1 MVGIASGGEC
11 NTFGRRSGL
20 VGHQLETFEF
30 CMTGSKVKKPIRPE
44 HLNSWRMHRQFLD
57 HPFPSKNLLDLIRSI
72 GWIYS
77 PGCSTPYLSLWART
91 SSVKTDDLNKLV
103 FDDRKLIQ
111 LETLR
116 GCTMLVPREQ
126 ASVALRIRTRT
137 FTELSKQARHDM
149 PVNDADMEKLKTSIL
164 KALQSSVKTT
174 EQLQHAVPANL
185 VRDFGQEIKR
195 IGLTNSLALAI
206 NLLKEEGKLLKQQC
220 KKRLDSTEYA
230 FGLISNLLPEADP
243 FNLRMEEACAQLA
256 AQYFRAEAPARIRD
270 FAWWAG
276 INVTD
281 AIRGAGEVKPKLVPI
296 PVEGTKDEFLISES
310 DVDSL
315 LGFRPPEAAISLI
328 PYRDTYLKGQREVV
342 NRFVPAEHADKPFSR
357 WKGKLI
363 NDPLATIIFNGRVVG
378 VWEWN
383 EDDEEIDLL
392 PFDSSI
398 PKSVE
403 KTIHKRAGDL
413 ANFIRANLG
422 EVRLQ
427 GSDYGP
433 HQMTGIHDLKA
444 FWGKGAQVDVR
455 V

>member
-1 MVGIASGGEC
+1 MPS
-11 NTFGRRSGL
+11 
-20 VGHQLETFEF
+20 
-30 CMTGSKVKKPIRPE
+30 SKVRKPISLE

-57 HPFPSKNLLDLIRSI
+57 HTYPSKNALDLIRST

-77 PGCSTPYLSLWART
+77 PGCSTPYLTLWARMAPF
-91 SSVKTDDLNKLV
+91 KAADLDKLV

-116 GCTMLVPREQ
+116 GCTMLVPRDQ

-137 FTELSKQARHDM
+137 FTELSKQARQQM
-149 PVNDADMEKLKTSIL
+149 PVSDADMEKLKSAIL
-164 KALQSSVKTT
+164 KGLQGSSKTS
-174 EQLQHAVPANL
+174 EQLLNAVPANL
-185 VRDFGQEIKR
+185 VRDFGPDLKR
-195 IGLTNSLALAI
+195 IGLTNSLSLAI
-206 NLLKEEGKLLKQQC
+206 NLLKEEGKLLKEQV
-220 KKRLDSTEYA
+220 KKRLDSTSYSLVLTA
-230 FGLISNLLPEADP
+230 NVLPEADP
-243 FNLRMEEACAQLA
+243 FSLRMEEACAQLA
-256 AQYFRAEAPARIRD
+256 AQYFRAEAPARVKD

-281 AIRGAGEVKPKLVPI
+281 AIRGASEIKPQLVPI
-296 PVEGTKDEFLISES
+296 PVEGTKDEFLLSES
-310 DVDSL
+310 DLDDFL
-315 LGFRPPEAAISLI
+315 AFKLPEAAITFI
-328 PYRDTYLKGQREVV
+328 PYRDTFLKGQREIVD
-342 NRFVPAEHADKPFSR
+342 RFVPAEHADKPFSR

-383 EDDEEIDLL
+383 EGEEEVDLL
-392 PFDSSI
+392 LFDSSM

-403 KTIHKRAGDL
+403 KAIHKRANKL
-413 ANFIRANLG
+413 ASYIRSNLG

>member
-1 MVGIASGGEC
+1 
-11 NTFGRRSGL
+11 
-20 VGHQLETFEF
+20 
-30 CMTGSKVKKPIRPE
+30 MTSSKVKKPVSID

-57 HPFPSKNLLDLIRSI
+57 HVFPTKNIAELIHSI

-77 PGCSTPYLSLWART
+77 PGCSTPYLSLWAR
-91 SSVKTDDLNKLV
+91 SSSFKAAELDKLV
-103 FDDRKLIQ
+103 FDDHKLIQ

-116 GCTMLVPREQ
+116 GCTMLVPRDQ
-126 ASVALRIRTRT
+126 ARVALRIRTRT
-137 FTELSKQARHDM
+137 FTELSKQARQQM
-149 PVNDADMEKLKTSIL
+149 PVTDPEMEKLKTAIL
-164 KALQSSVKTT
+164 NAVHSGPKTA
-174 EQLQHAVPANL
+174 EQILRTVPANL
-185 VRDFGQEIKR
+185 VKDFGADLKR
-195 IGLTNSLALAI
+195 IGLTNSLSLAI
-206 NLLKEEGKLLKQQC
+206 NLLKEEGKILKQQG

-230 FGLISNLLPEADP
+230 FVLTANLLPEADP
-243 FNLRMEEACAQLA
+243 FSLRLEEACSLLA
-256 AQYFRAEAPARIRD
+256 AQYFRSEAPARIKD

-281 AIRGAGEVKPKLVPI
+281 AIKGAAEVKPKLVPI
-296 PVEGTKDEFLISES
+296 TVEGTKDEFLISES
-310 DVDSL
+310 DVDAFL
-315 LGFRPPEAAISLI
+315 NFKPHDGAINFI

-342 NRFVPAEHADKPFSR
+342 NRFVPEEHADKPFSR

-383 EDDEEIDLL
+383 EDEEEVDQLL
-392 PFDSSI
+392 FDPSI
-398 PKSVE
+398 PKSVD
-403 KTIHKRAGDL
+403 KAIHKRAAEL
-413 ANFIRANLG
+413 ANFIRASLG